1 MSKVVEKPWHVGARG
16 CLLPALAGIAGR
28 LLSRPAP
35 DLKDGKASAFVANW
49 LLVGTVHLVN
59 LGAITLPT
67 FQPGHV
73 CAMNTSALQAALQ
86 QLTALAHE
94 SQGMTSSVAGAAG
107 SGGFTGEL
115 QASLKRIN
123 QLQQTANQ
131 QSNAFQVGAP
141 DVSLNDVMVDMQKA
155 ALSFQMG
162 VQVRNR
168 LVTAYKDVMAMQ
180 V

>member
-1 MSKVVEKPWHVGARG
+1 
-16 CLLPALAGIAGR
+16 
-28 LLSRPAP
+28 
-35 DLKDGKASAFVANW
+35 
-49 LLVGTVHLVN
+49 
-59 LGAITLPT
+59 
-67 FQPGHV
+67 
-73 CAMNTSALQAALQ
+73 MNTSALQAALQ